1 MTKLGYYD
9 DHYPRQKSRK
19 SNWMIPLVIGLVLGA
34 FLFALVLPA
43 LVKNDL
49 LPYEVIIG
57 EKQAINADQDG
68 NEDPNNV
75 PSDVQNVQVDI
86 SSNITDI
93 VTEVS
98 PAVVGVVNIQSQS
111 NLWFQEQS
119 GELGTGSGVIYKI
132 DGDKAFIVTNHHVIQ
147 GADQVEIVLSDEEK
161 VEAQLIGS
169 DMYTDLAV
177 VEMDANHAEKAIEL
191 GQSDNVHVGEPAI
204 AIGNPLGMYLSG
216 SVTQGIISGKQ
227 RAIPQDFNGDGRA
240 DWQSEVIQTDAAIN
254 PGNSGGALINMQGQ
268 LIGINSMKIA
278 ESSVEG
284 IGFAIPIDDAR
295 PIIEELE
302 QTGEVTRPFLG
313 VEAYSLNEV
322 AEIEWERSLNL
333 PDEVEQGIYI
343 RSVEPLSPAD
353 EGGLQA
359 YDVITELDGEPV
371 GDIVDLRKHLYEK
384 KTVGE
389 ALTVVFY
396 REGEKQETTV
406 ELTTLAYE

>member
-1 MTKLGYYD
+1 MGYYD

-19 SNWMIPLVIGLVLGA
+19 SNWIIPLVTGLVLGA

-43 LVKNDL
+43 LVNNGL
-49 LPYEVIIG
+49 LPYEVIVG
-57 EKQAINADQDG
+57 EKQAVESTDQGSNKTTDNG
-68 NEDPNNV
+68 IESN
-75 PSDVQNVQVDI
+75 VQNVQVDI
-86 SSNITDI
+86 TSTITDI
-93 VTEVS
+93 VADVS

-111 NLWFQEQS
+111 NFWDQEQS
-119 GELGTGSGVIYKI
+119 GETGTGSGVIYKV
-132 DGDKAFIVTNHHVIQ
+132 DGDKAYIVTNHHVIQ
-147 GADQVEIVLSDEEK
+147 GADTVEIVLSDEEN

-177 VEMDANHAEKAIEL
+177 IEMDASYARKKIEL
-191 GQSDNVHVGEPAI
+191 GTSENVHVGEPAI

-254 PGNSGGALINMQGQ
+254 PGNSGGALLNMQGQ

-284 IGFAIPIDDAR
+284 IGFAIPIDDAI

-313 VEAYSLNEV
+313 IEAYSLNDV
-322 AEIEWERSLNL
+322 AQIEWERSLNL
-333 PDEVEQGIYI
+333 PEEVEQGIYI

-353 EGGLQA
+353 QGGLQA

-371 GDIVDLRKHLYEK
+371 GNIIDLRKHLYDK

-389 ALTVVFY
+389 ELTIVFY
-396 REGEKQETTV
+396 RDGKRTETAV
-406 ELTTLAYE
+406 ELTTLSN

>member
-1 MTKLGYYD
+1 MGYYD
-9 DHYPRQKSRK
+9 DHYPRRKNKKS
-19 SNWMIPLVIGLVLGA
+19 SWLLPLITGLVLGA
-34 FLFALVLPA
+34 FLFALVLPS
-43 LVKNDL
+43 LVNNGL
-49 LPYEVIIG
+49 LPYEVIVG
-57 EKQAINADQDG
+57 EKQAVESDQNVNEG
-68 NEDPNNV
+68 NISSNL
-75 PSDVQNVQVDI
+75 QNVQVEV
-86 SSNITDI
+86 SSTITEI
-93 VTEVS
+93 VADVS

-111 NLWFQEQS
+111 LWDQEQY
-119 GELGTGSGVIYKI
+119 GEQGTGSGVIYKI
-132 DGDKAFIVTNHHVIQ
+132 DGDTAYIVTNHHVIQ
-147 GADQVEIVLSDEEK
+147 GADQIEVNLSNEEN
-161 VEAQLIGS
+161 VEATLIGS

-177 VEMDANHAEKAIEL
+177 IEMDASYAEKAIEL
-191 GQSDNVHVGEPAI
+191 GVSEGVHVGEPAI

-254 PGNSGGALINMQGQ
+254 PGNSGGALLNMKGQ

-284 IGFAIPIDDAR
+284 IGFAIPIDDAI

-313 VEAYSLNEV
+313 VEAYSLQDV
-322 AEIEWERSLNL
+322 AQVEWERSLNL
-333 PDEVEQGIYI
+333 PPEVEQGIYI

-353 EGGLQA
+353 KGGLQA

-371 GDIVDLRKHLYEK
+371 GDIVDLRKHLYER

-389 ALTVVFY
+389 ALTIIFY
-396 REGEKQETTV
+396 RDGQRQETSV
-406 ELTTLAYE
+406 ELTTLSY

>member
-1 MTKLGYYD
+1 MGYYD